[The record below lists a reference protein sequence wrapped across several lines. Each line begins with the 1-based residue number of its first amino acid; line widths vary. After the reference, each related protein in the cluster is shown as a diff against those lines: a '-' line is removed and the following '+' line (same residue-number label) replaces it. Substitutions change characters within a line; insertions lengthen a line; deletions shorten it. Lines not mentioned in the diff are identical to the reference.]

1 MYTLKLINRKCIYYK
16 RSILY
21 FGGDFMIKCPRC
33 GKEVSTR
40 PGTIC
45 PRCGL
50 NVSEVTEKVRCPEPK
65 CRALVS
71 KKLEY
76 CPKCGCKLKGYN
88 LNELMRIAKSKIDK
102 VIWQKL
108 Q

>member
-1 MYTLKLINRKCIYYK
+1 MV
-16 RSILY
+16 
-21 FGGDFMIKCPRC
+21 KCPRC
-33 GKEVSTR
+33 GKEVSSR

-50 NVSEVTEKVRCPEPK
+50 NVSEVNSKIRCPEPN

-76 CPKCGCKLKGYN
+76 CPKCGCKLK
-88 LNELMRIAKSKIDK
+88 
-102 VIWQKL
+102 
-108 Q
+108 